1 MNNQKLL
8 SSRGLIILA
17 LFIVAGFVALSGRLA
32 YLQIVKGEEYKAK
45 AEAQQLSD
53 TVIKAQRGT
62 IYDRNMKVLAQSAS
76 VWLVYIDPSKIK
88 TDATKQL
95 IVDGL
100 SQILEVSPET
110 VKKKADRSHVGYEL
124 IRGQIEKPVME
135 EVLKFIKDNKLTGV
149 VNIDPDTKRYY
160 PYSGFAAT
168 VLGFTGKD
176 DIGRAGLE
184 FLYND
189 TLTGTAGRVVT
200 AKDGRLEV
208 MPNQYES
215 TYDAIHGTNLVL
227 TIDEVIQYYLES
239 ALNHS
244 ISETNAKNV
253 YGIVM
258 DVKTSAILAMANLPD
273 FDPNNP
279 DIILDEKV
287 KQEIE
292 KIENEEE
299 KSKALLNAKY
309 AQWRNRTISD
319 SYEPGSVFKV
329 ITVASALEEGLVNGN
344 FGYTCTGS
352 IAVADRIIRCWKHG
366 GHGPQ
371 RLPDLL
377 KNSCNPFAVTIAKL
391 VGTEKYYE
399 YFEAFGLT
407 EKTGIDLPG
416 EAAPAEG
423 VTYHSK
429 KGFGISQLSSYA
441 FGQSFQVTPIQMI
454 TAISAVANGG
464 KLMQPYVV
472 AKEID
477 AEGKVVREFTPTV
490 KRQVISEKTASV
502 LRGYL
507 EDVVKTGTGKNAY
520 VAGYH
525 VAGKTGTSQK
535 LGKEGAYVASFVGFA
550 PANDPQIA
558 VLIAVD
564 EPVGEH
570 GGGGVAAPVAGEV
583 FDQVLPYLNIEPSYS
598 DTELSLLV
606 SHAPNVV
613 SKNVN
618 EAKNQVSQAG
628 FTVRVIGSGDTVI
641 AQSPEA
647 DRVIPKKGVV
657 VLYTEANNTSQ
668 EAVVPDFKGM
678 TVSAANKAAINNGLN
693 VKIAG
698 SSLNSGEVFAY
709 RQSIAAGEKVPLG
722 TVVTVYFKSN
732 VDVADSNE

>member
-1 MNNQKLL
+1 LKTQKLL
-8 SSRGLIILA
+8 ATRGLIILA
-17 LFIVAGFVALSGRLA
+17 LLVVAGFLSLSGRLA
-32 YLQIVKGEEYKAK
+32 YLQLVKGEEYKAK

-76 VWLVYIDPSKIK
+76 VWLVYINPSKIK
-88 TDATKQL
+88 TEATKQL
-95 IVDGL
+95 VIDGL
-100 SQILEVSPET
+100 SQILEVNPET
-110 VKKKADRSHVGYEL
+110 IKKKAERTHVGYEL
-124 IRGQIEKPVME
+124 IKGQIEKPVME
-135 EVLKFIKDNKLTGV
+135 EVLKFIQQNKLTGI

-184 FLYND
+184 YLYND
-189 TLTGTAGRVVT
+189 ILTGTAGRVVT
-200 AKDGRLEV
+200 AKDGRLEA

-215 TYDAIHGTNLVL
+215 TYDAIPGTNLVL
-227 TIDEVIQYYLES
+227 TIDEVVQYYLES

-244 ISETNAKNV
+244 LQETKAKNV

-258 DVKTSAILAMANLPD
+258 DVKTGAILAMANLPD

-279 DIILDEKV
+279 DLILDENV
-287 KQEIE
+287 RKQIE
-292 KIENEEE
+292 SIQDEKERNE
-299 KSKALLNAKY
+299 ALLNAKY

-329 ITVASALEEGLVNGN
+329 VTVSAAVEEGLVNNN

-366 GHGPQ
+366 GHGSQ

-416 EAAPAEG
+416 EAAPNEG

-429 KGFGISQLSSYA
+429 KNFGISQLSSYS

-477 AEGKVVREFTPTV
+477 AEGKVIKEISPIV
-490 KRQVISEKTASV
+490 KRQVISEKTAAII
-502 LRGYL
+502 REHL
-507 EDVVKTGTGKNAY
+507 EAVVTSGTGKNAY

-535 LGKEGAYVASFVGFA
+535 LGKDGAYVASFVGFA
-550 PANDPQIA
+550 PANDPKVA
-558 VLIAVD
+558 VLVAID

-570 GGGGVAAPVAGEV
+570 GGGAVAAPVAGEI
-583 FDQVLPYLNIEPSYS
+583 FDQVLPYLNIEPQYS
-598 DTELSLLV
+598 DNELALLV
-606 SHAPNVV
+606 SYAPNVV
-613 SKNVN
+613 SKSVN
-618 EAKNQVSQAG
+618 EAKNEITRAG
-628 FTVRVIGSGDTVI
+628 FTARVIGSGDTVV
-641 AQSPEA
+641 AQSPES
-647 DRVIPKKGVV
+647 DRAIPKKGVV
-657 VLYTEANNTSQ
+657 VLYTESKNTSQ

-709 RQSIAAGEKVPLG
+709 RQSIAPGEKVPLG

-732 VDVADSNE
+732 VDVSDSDE